1 MSNANKETLIGKR
14 VIYVG
19 SLAECLTECQLRDLF
34 SPYGKVVRTQIVRH
48 KYTSKSAGYGFVEM
62 DSGEEALRAVLAL
75 EGTEFAGHCLRLYVT
90 PYTTPAPVP

>member
-1 MSNANKETLIGKR
+1 MSNSSKETLGKR

-19 SLAECLTECQLRDLF
+19 SLAECLTECQLRELF

-48 KYTSKSAGYGFVEM
+48 KFTSKSAGYGFVEM
-62 DSGEEALRAVLAL
+62 DSGEEALRAVIAL

-90 PYTTPAPVP
+90 PYAAPAPTG